1 MLQEKFLEISIY
13 FEMPASPDYQ
23 RAHKAK
29 HIVNFE
35 ETSTCMKS
43 TSPLAHP

>member
-1 MLQEKFLEISIY
+1 MLPEKILEISIY
-13 FEMPASPDYQ
+13 FETPASPDYQ
-23 RAHKAK
+23 RVHNAK